1 MKIDVGTYM
10 QTPVIRKWSDELMSN
25 VNGFVDCQQFTSIH
39 ILIKNLSSK
48 DDSYLSKYVVLL
60 DVENELYAEYIK
72 QLYKIS
78 NSIKVIGVGYPKT
91 FDEIRKCF
99 VLGLKGYI
107 DITFSELDL
116 VKAIKNISNNHF
128 YLPDAKVDEL
138 IKEFIAFVPTKQKED
153 LLLEMTSRSTL
164 AKFGL
169 SEKERVVVEYLLKGY
184 SYKQIAEI
192 LGLTLFGVNQRT
204 KSVYKK
210 CGVRSRNELSYLLLR

>member
-1 MKIDVGTYM
+1 MKIEVGTYM

-25 VNGFVDCQQFTSIH
+25 LNGFVDCQQFTSIQ
-39 ILIKNLSSK
+39 ILLKNLSSK
-48 DDSYLSKYVVLL
+48 DDPYLSKFVVLL

-116 VKAIKNISNNHF
+116 LKAIKSIINNHY
-128 YLPDAKVDEL
+128 YLPDSKVDDL
-138 IKEFIAFVPTKQKED
+138 IKEFIAFIPTKQKED

-164 AKFGL
+164 SKFGL
-169 SEKERVVVEYLLKGY
+169 SEKERTVVEYLLKGY

-210 CGVRSRNELSYLLLR
+210 CGVRSRNELSYLLLQ

>member
-1 MKIDVGTYM
+1 MRIEVGTYM

-25 VNGFVDCQQFTSIH
+25 LNGFVDCQQFTSIQV
-39 ILIKNLSSK
+39 LLKSLSSK
-48 DDSYLSKYVVLL
+48 DSPYLSSFVVLL
-60 DVENELYAEYIK
+60 DVENELYTEYIK

-78 NSIKVIGVGYPKT
+78 NCIKVIGVGYPKS
-91 FDEIRKCF
+91 FDEIRNCF
-99 VLGLKGYI
+99 LLGLKGYI

-116 VKAIKNISNNHF
+116 LKAIKSISNNHF
-128 YLPDAKVDEL
+128 YLPDSKVDEL
-138 IKEFIAFVPTKQKED
+138 IKEFIAFMPAKQKED

-164 AKFGL
+164 SKFGL
-169 SEKERVVVEYLLKGY
+169 SEKERTVVEYLLKGY

-210 CGVRSRNELSYLLLR
+210 CGVRSRNELSYLLLK

>member
-1 MKIDVGTYM
+1 M

-78 NSIKVIGVGYPKT
+78 NCIKVIGVGYPKT

-128 YLPDAKVDEL
+128 YLPDSKVDEL

-169 SEKERVVVEYLLKGY
+169 SEKERVVIEYLLKGY

-210 CGVRSRNELSYLLLR
+210 CGVRSRNELSYLLLK

>member
-1 MKIDVGTYM
+1 MKIEVGTYM

-107 DITFSELDL
+107 DITFSELDI

-210 CGVRSRNELSYLLLR
+210 CGVRSRNELSYLLLQ

>member
-78 NSIKVIGVGYPKT
+78 NCIKVIGVGYPKT

-128 YLPDAKVDEL
+128 YLPDSKVDEL

-169 SEKERVVVEYLLKGY
+169 SEKERVVIEYLLKGY

-210 CGVRSRNELSYLLLR
+210 CGVRSRNELSYLLLK

>member
-1 MKIDVGTYM
+1 M

-25 VNGFVDCQQFTSIH
+25 LNGFVDCQQFTSIQ
-39 ILIKNLSSK
+39 ILLKNLSSK
-48 DDSYLSKYVVLL
+48 DDPYLSKFVVLL

-116 VKAIKNISNNHF
+116 LKAIKSIINNHY
-128 YLPDAKVDEL
+128 YLPDSKVDDL
-138 IKEFIAFVPTKQKED
+138 IKEFIAFIPTKQKED

-164 AKFGL
+164 SKFGL
-169 SEKERVVVEYLLKGY
+169 SEKERTVVEYLLKGY

-210 CGVRSRNELSYLLLR
+210 CGVRSRNELSYLLLQ

>member
-1 MKIDVGTYM
+1 MRIEVGTYM

-25 VNGFVDCQQFTSIH
+25 LNGFIDCQQFTSIQ
-39 ILIKNLSSK
+39 ILLKNLSSK

-60 DVENELYAEYIK
+60 DVENELYTEYIK

-78 NSIKVIGVGYPKT
+78 NCIKVIGVGYPKS
-91 FDEIRKCF
+91 FDEIRNCF
-99 VLGLKGYI
+99 LLGLKGYI

-116 VKAIKNISNNHF
+116 LKAIKSISNNHF
-128 YLPDAKVDEL
+128 YLPDSKVDEL
-138 IKEFIAFVPTKQKED
+138 IKEFIAFMPAKQKED

-164 AKFGL
+164 SKFGL
-169 SEKERVVVEYLLKGY
+169 SEKERTVVEYLLKGY

-210 CGVRSRNELSYLLLR
+210 CGVRSRNELSYLLLK

>member
-1 MKIDVGTYM
+1 M

-25 VNGFVDCQQFTSIH
+25 LNGFVDCQQFTSIQ
-39 ILIKNLSSK
+39 ILLKNLSSK
-48 DDSYLSKYVVLL
+48 DDPYLSKFVVLL

-72 QLYKIS
+72 QLYKVS

-107 DITFSELDL
+107 DITFSELDI

-210 CGVRSRNELSYLLLR
+210 CGVRSRNELSYLLLQ

>member
-1 MKIDVGTYM
+1 M

-25 VNGFVDCQQFTSIH
+25 LNGFIDCQQFTSIQ
-39 ILIKNLSSK
+39 ILLKNLSSK

-60 DVENELYAEYIK
+60 DVENELYTEYIK

-78 NSIKVIGVGYPKT
+78 NCIKVIGVGYPKS
-91 FDEIRKCF
+91 FDEIRNCF
-99 VLGLKGYI
+99 LLGLKGYI

-116 VKAIKNISNNHF
+116 LKAIKSISNNHF
-128 YLPDAKVDEL
+128 YLPDSKVDEL
-138 IKEFIAFVPTKQKED
+138 IKEFIAFMPAKQKED

-164 AKFGL
+164 SKFGL
-169 SEKERVVVEYLLKGY
+169 SEKERTVVEYLLKGY

-210 CGVRSRNELSYLLLR
+210 CGVRSRNELSYLLLK

>member
-1 MKIDVGTYM
+1 
-10 QTPVIRKWSDELMSN
+10 MSN
-25 VNGFVDCQQFTSIH
+25 LNGFIDCQQFTSIH
-39 ILIKNLSSK
+39 ILLRNLSSK
-48 DDSYLSKYVVLL
+48 DDPYLSKFVVLL
-60 DVENELYAEYIK
+60 DVENELYTEYLK
-72 QLYKIS
+72 QLIKLS

-91 FDEIRKCF
+91 FDEIRNCF
-99 VLGLKGYI
+99 LLGLKGYI

-116 VKAIKNISNNHF
+116 IKAIKNISNNHF

-210 CGVRSRNELSYLLLR
+210 CGVRSRNELSYLLLK

>member
-1 MKIDVGTYM
+1 M

-25 VNGFVDCQQFTSIH
+25 VNGFVDCQKFTNIH
-39 ILIKNLSSK
+39 ILIKDLSSK

-128 YLPDAKVDEL
+128 YLPDSKVNEL

-210 CGVRSRNELSYLLLR
+210 CGVRSRNELSYLLLK